1 MIKNICKDV
10 MFLSRKSEA
19 ATKEDLPIAKDL
31 IDTLI
36 ANKDKCIG
44 MAANMIGYN
53 KSIIVVS
60 TGMFPVVMF
69 NPVITGKRKMYN
81 ASEGCLSLKGERP
94 CIRYEEID
102 VTYYDMSFN
111 KKTGTY
117 TGLISEIIQHE
128 VDHLNGIII

>member
-60 TGMFPVVMF
+60 TGIFPVVMF

-81 ASEGCLSLKGERP
+81 ASEGCLSLTGERP